1 MTQCFPQE
9 VREELTRSRQSFDN
23 LDIGDANFSRWAK
36 LVRNDNRVLQRTD
49 VFATMRGDL
58 QHVSDRVVEAARVP
72 YPQISTILE
81 EIVRSGGKRLR
92 PMLVLLAGRS
102 WRYEESFQTLISAA
116 AGVELLHTASLVH
129 DDAVDHSAFR
139 RGKPTLNSQVDT
151 AAVILVGDYLFA
163 QSAILAASTNNPRVV
178 SVFSNSLG
186 DICDGQLM
194 EMMDARNPTQ
204 TERQYL
210 ARIYGK
216 TASLFGCAAETGAI
230 IAGAPEEAI
239 SALRGYGDD
248 LGLAFQIMDDV
259 LDLTG
264 GAEQLGKPAG
274 HDLLQATITLPVI
287 YYLEMVEANG
297 PRWRDVQSIVDRS
310 NQDDEFVAGV
320 LQQIRS
326 SGAVERALDLAGA
339 YVSQARDRLDVV
351 SDAETLELLYE
362 LADQAVR
369 RSS

>member
-1 MTQCFPQE
+1 
-9 VREELTRSRQSFDN
+9 
-23 LDIGDANFSRWAK
+23 
-36 LVRNDNRVLQRTD
+36 
-49 VFATMRGDL
+49 MRGDL
-58 QHVSDRVVEAARVP
+58 QRVSDRVVDAARVP
-72 YPQISTILE
+72 YPQISAILE
-81 EIVRSGGKRLR
+81 DIVRSGGKRLR
-92 PMLVLLAGRS
+92 PMLVLLAGRA
-102 WRYEESFQTLISAA
+102 WRYEREFETLVAAA

-194 EMMDARNPTQ
+194 EMMDARKPEQ
-204 TERQYL
+204 TERQYF

-230 IAGAPEEAI
+230 IGGAPENAI

-259 LDLTG
+259 LDLIG
-264 GAEQLGKPAG
+264 GSEQLGKPAG
-274 HDLLQATITLPVI
+274 HDLLQSTITLPVI
-287 YYLEMVEANG
+287 YYLQLVDFGG
-297 PRWRDVQSIVDRS
+297 PEWRAVQSIVDRTRT
-310 NQDDEFVAGV
+310 DDVFVRDV
-320 LQQIRS
+320 LDHIRS
-326 SGAVERALDLAGA
+326 SGAVEQATSRAHEYIG
-339 YVSQARDRLDVV
+339 QAKGRLDIVP
-351 SDAETLELLYE
+351 DPDTRELMNE
-362 LADQAVR
+362 LADQVVR
-369 RSS
+369 RVS

>member
-1 MTQCFPQE
+1 M
-9 VREELTRSRQSFDN
+9 
-23 LDIGDANFSRWAK
+23 
-36 LVRNDNRVLQRTD
+36 LQRTD

-58 QHVSDRVVEAARVP
+58 QRVSDRVVEAARVP
-72 YPQISTILE
+72 YPQISGILE

-92 PMLVLLAGRS
+92 PMLVLLAGRG
-102 WRYEESFQTLISAA
+102 WNYEEAFDTLVAAA

-139 RGKPTLNSQVDT
+139 RGKPTLNSRVDT

-163 QSAILAASTNNPRVV
+163 QSAILAASTNSPRVV

-194 EMMDARNPTQ
+194 EMMDAHNPEQ

-230 IAGAPEEAI
+230 IGGAPEDAI

-264 GAEQLGKPAG
+264 GSETLGKPAG
-274 HDLLQATITLPVI
+274 HDLLQSTITLPVI
-287 YYLEMVEANG
+287 YYLQMLETG
-297 PRWRDVQSIVDRS
+297 SRQWQDIQSIVDRS
-310 NQDDEFVAGV
+310 RQDAAFVEKV
-320 LQQIRS
+320 LDRIRQ
-326 SGAVERALDLAGA
+326 SGAVEQAVDRAND
-339 YVSQARDRLDVV
+339 YIDRARNRLDVV
-351 SDAETLELLYE
+351 PDLETRELLIELAETS
-362 LADQAVR
+362 VR
-369 RSS
+369 RVS

>member
-1 MTQCFPQE
+1 M
-9 VREELTRSRQSFDN
+9 
-23 LDIGDANFSRWAK
+23 
-36 LVRNDNRVLQRTD
+36 VRNGNRVLQRTD
-49 VFATMRGDL
+49 AFAAMRGDL
-58 QHVSDRVVEAARVP
+58 QRVSDRVVDSARVP
-72 YPQISTILE
+72 YPQISAILE

-92 PMLVLLAGRS
+92 PMLVLLAGRA
-102 WRYEESFQTLISAA
+102 WNYEEMFETLVSAA

-139 RGKPTLNSQVDT
+139 RGKPTLNSRVDT
-151 AAVILVGDYLFA
+151 AAVILVGDFLFA

-178 SVFSNSLG
+178 AVFSNALG

-194 EMMDARNPTQ
+194 EMMDARKPEQ

-230 IAGAPEEAI
+230 IAGAPEHAI

-264 GAEQLGKPAG
+264 GSAQLGKPAG
-274 HDLLQATITLPVI
+274 HDLLQSTITLPVI
-287 YYLEMVEANG
+287 YYLQMVETAS
-297 PRWRDVQSIVDRS
+297 PEWHEIQSIVDRS
-310 NQDDEFVAGV
+310 NQDDAFVASV
-320 LQQIRS
+320 LEKIRT
-326 SGAVERALDLAGA
+326 SGAVELSFERASA
-339 YVSQARDRLDVV
+339 YVTQAKDRLDVV
-351 SDAETLELLYE
+351 PDGETRELLYE
-362 LADQAVR
+362 LVDQAVR

>member
-1 MTQCFPQE
+1 
-9 VREELTRSRQSFDN
+9 
-23 LDIGDANFSRWAK
+23 
-36 LVRNDNRVLQRTD
+36 
-49 VFATMRGDL
+49 MRGDL
-58 QHVSDRVVEAARVP
+58 QRVSDRVVDAARVP

-92 PMLVLLAGRS
+92 PMLVLLAGRA
-102 WRYEESFQTLISAA
+102 WDYEASFETLVAAA

-194 EMMDARNPTQ
+194 EMMDARNPEQ

-216 TASLFGCAAETGAI
+216 TASLFGCSAETGAI
-230 IAGAPEEAI
+230 ISGAPEDAI

-264 GAEQLGKPAG
+264 GSEQLGKPAG
-274 HDLLQATITLPVI
+274 HDLLQSTITLPVI
-287 YYLEMVEANG
+287 YYLQMVETG
-297 PRWRDVQSIVDRS
+297 GRQWREVQSIVDRS
-310 NQDDEFVAGV
+310 NQDEAFVAGV
-320 LQQIRS
+320 LEQIRA
-326 SGAVERALDLAGA
+326 SGAVDRAQDRASD
-339 YVSQARDRLDVV
+339 YITQARARLDVV
-351 SDAETLELLYE
+351 PDDETRDLLYE
-362 LADQAVR
+362 LSDQSVR
-369 RSS
+369 RTS

>member
-1 MTQCFPQE
+1 M
-9 VREELTRSRQSFDN
+9 
-23 LDIGDANFSRWAK
+23 
-36 LVRNDNRVLQRTD
+36 LQRTD

-58 QHVSDRVVEAARVP
+58 QRVSDRVVDSARVP
-72 YPQISTILE
+72 YPQISGILE

-92 PMLVLLAGRS
+92 PMLVLLAGRAWS
-102 WRYEESFQTLISAA
+102 YEETFETLVAAA

-139 RGKPTLNSQVDT
+139 RGKPTLNSRVDT
-151 AAVILVGDYLFA
+151 AAVILVGDFLFA

-194 EMMDARNPTQ
+194 EMMDARKPEQ

-230 IAGAPEEAI
+230 IGGAPEDAI

-264 GAEQLGKPAG
+264 GAETLGKPAG
-274 HDLLQATITLPVI
+274 HDLLQSTITLPVI
-287 YYLEMVEANG
+287 YYLRMLESGG
-297 PRWRDVQSIVDRS
+297 PEWREVQAIVDRS
-310 NQDDEFVAGV
+310 RQDDAFVTSV
-320 LQQIRS
+320 LDKIRE
-326 SGAVERALDLAGA
+326 SGAVELAIERANA
-339 YVSQARDRLDVV
+339 YIEQAKARLEIVPDI
-351 SDAETLELLYE
+351 DTRELLIELAETT
-362 LADQAVR
+362 VR
-369 RSS
+369 RIS

>member
-1 MTQCFPQE
+1 
-9 VREELTRSRQSFDN
+9 
-23 LDIGDANFSRWAK
+23 
-36 LVRNDNRVLQRTD
+36 
-49 VFATMRGDL
+49 MRGDV
-58 QHVSDRVVEAARVP
+58 QRVSDRVVEAARVP

-92 PMLVLLAGRS
+92 PMLVLLAGRA
-102 WRYEESFQTLISAA
+102 WTYEESFDTLVNAA

-186 DICDGQLM
+186 HICDGQLM
-194 EMMDARNPTQ
+194 EMMDASNPQQ

-230 IAGAPEEAI
+230 IGNAPEDAI

-264 GAEQLGKPAG
+264 GSEQLGKPAG
-274 HDLLQATITLPVI
+274 HDLLQSTITLPVI
-287 YYLEMVEANG
+287 YYLEMVRPGSAE
-297 PRWRDVQSIVDRS
+297 WRAVQAIVDRS
-310 NQDDEFVAGV
+310 RTDDAFVANV
-320 LQQIRS
+320 LNEIRA
-326 SGAVERALDLAGA
+326 SGAVERALARADE
-339 YVSQARDRLDVV
+339 YIEQAKNRLTIVPDT
-351 SDAETLELLYE
+351 ETRELLSE

>member
-1 MTQCFPQE
+1 
-9 VREELTRSRQSFDN
+9 
-23 LDIGDANFSRWAK
+23 
-36 LVRNDNRVLQRTD
+36 
-49 VFATMRGDL
+49 MRGDL
-58 QHVSDRVVEAARVP
+58 QRVSDRVVESARVP
-72 YPQISTILE
+72 YPQISGILE

-92 PMLVLLAGRS
+92 PMLVLLAGRAWS
-102 WRYEESFQTLISAA
+102 YEETFETLVAAA

-139 RGKPTLNSQVDT
+139 RGKPTLNSRVDT
-151 AAVILVGDYLFA
+151 AAVILVGDFLFA

-194 EMMDARNPTQ
+194 EMMDARKPEQ

-230 IAGAPEEAI
+230 IGGAPEDAI

-264 GAEQLGKPAG
+264 GAETLGKPAG
-274 HDLLQATITLPVI
+274 HDLLQSTITLPVI
-287 YYLEMVEANG
+287 YYLRMLESGG
-297 PRWRDVQSIVDRS
+297 PEWREVQSIVDRS
-310 NQDDEFVAGV
+310 RQDDAFVTSV
-320 LQQIRS
+320 LDKIRE
-326 SGAVERALDLAGA
+326 SGAVELAIELANA
-339 YVSQARDRLDVV
+339 YIEQAKARLEIVPDI
-351 SDAETLELLYE
+351 DTRELLIELAETT
-362 LADQAVR
+362 VR
-369 RSS
+369 RIS

>member
-1 MTQCFPQE
+1 
-9 VREELTRSRQSFDN
+9 
-23 LDIGDANFSRWAK
+23 
-36 LVRNDNRVLQRTD
+36 
-49 VFATMRGDL
+49 MRGDL
-58 QHVSDRVVEAARVP
+58 QRVSDRVVDAARVP

-81 EIVRSGGKRLR
+81 DIVRSGGKRLR
-92 PMLVLLAGRS
+92 PMLVLVAGRA
-102 WRYEESFQTLISAA
+102 WNYDKAFETLVSAA

-178 SVFSNSLG
+178 AVFSNSLG

-194 EMMDARNPTQ
+194 EMMDARHPEQ

-230 IAGAPEEAI
+230 IGGAPEEAI

-248 LGLAFQIMDDV
+248 IGLAFQIMDDV

-264 GAEQLGKPAG
+264 GSEQLGKPAG
-274 HDLLQATITLPVI
+274 HDLLQSTITLPVI
-287 YYLEMVEANG
+287 YYLQQLESTSRE
-297 PRWRDVQSIVDRS
+297 WRDVQAIVNRS
-310 NQDDEFVAGV
+310 NQDDAFVATV
-320 LQQIRS
+320 LGRIRS
-326 SGAVERALDLAGA
+326 SGAVELAIDRASA
-339 YVSQARDRLDVV
+339 YVTQARDRLEVV
-351 SDAETLELLYE
+351 PDPETRDLLYE
-362 LADQAVR
+362 LADLAVR
-369 RSS
+369 RSA

>member
-1 MTQCFPQE
+1 MSTLPPVATAANPHFA
-9 VREELTRSRQSFDN
+9 RSALTRHTQRDFV
-23 LDIGDANFSRWAK
+23 G
-36 LVRNDNRVLQRTD
+36 LVQKHGIAFYEKTLGQLFCEGPRSSQK
-49 VFATMRGDL
+49 
-58 QHVSDRVVEAARVP
+58 
-72 YPQISTILE
+72 
-81 EIVRSGGKRLR
+81 IVR
-92 PMLVLLAGRS
+92 MLLD
-102 WRYEESFQTLISAA
+102 ECAA

-194 EMMDARNPTQ
+194 EMMDARKPEQ

-230 IAGAPEEAI
+230 IGGAPEEAI

-264 GAEQLGKPAG
+264 GSETLGKPAG
-274 HDLLQATITLPVI
+274 HDLLQSTITLPVI
-287 YYLEMVEANG
+287 YYLRMVETDG
-297 PRWRDVQSIVDRS
+297 PEWREVQAIVDRS
-310 NQDDEFVAGV
+310 RQDDAFVGSV
-320 LQQIRS
+320 LEKIRE
-326 SGAVERALDLAGA
+326 SGAVEQSIERANG
-339 YVSQARDRLDVV
+339 YVEQAKRRLDVV
-351 SDAETLELLYE
+351 PNPETRDLLIELAETT
-362 LADQAVR
+362 VR
-369 RSS
+369 RVS

>member
-1 MTQCFPQE
+1 
-9 VREELTRSRQSFDN
+9 
-23 LDIGDANFSRWAK
+23 
-36 LVRNDNRVLQRTD
+36 
-49 VFATMRGDL
+49 MRGDL
-58 QHVSDRVVEAARVP
+58 QRVSDRVVDAARVP

-92 PMLVLLAGRS
+92 PMLVLLAGRA
-102 WRYEESFQTLISAA
+102 WNYEGSFETLVAAA

-178 SVFSNSLG
+178 AVFSNSLG

-194 EMMDARNPTQ
+194 EMMDARKPEQ
-204 TERQYL
+204 TERQYF

-230 IAGAPEEAI
+230 IGGAPEDSI

-264 GAEQLGKPAG
+264 GSEQLGKPAG
-274 HDLLQATITLPVI
+274 HDLLQSTITLPVI
-287 YYLEMVEANG
+287 NYLQMVEVG
-297 PRWRDVQSIVDRS
+297 GTEWRNVQSIVDRS
-310 NQDDEFVAGV
+310 NQDDAFVAGV
-320 LQQIRS
+320 LDEIRA
-326 SGAVERALDLAGA
+326 SGAVEQAIDRAGA
-339 YVSQARDRLDVV
+339 YVAQARDRLNVV
-351 SDAETLELLYE
+351 PDPETRELLFE

-369 RSS
+369 RTS

>member
-1 MTQCFPQE
+1 
-9 VREELTRSRQSFDN
+9 
-23 LDIGDANFSRWAK
+23 
-36 LVRNDNRVLQRTD
+36 
-49 VFATMRGDL
+49 MRGDL
-58 QHVSDRVVEAARVP
+58 QRVSDRVVDAARVP
-72 YPQISTILE
+72 YPQISGILE
-81 EIVRSGGKRLR
+81 DIVRSGGKRLR
-92 PMLVLLAGRS
+92 PMLVLLAGRA
-102 WRYEESFQTLISAA
+102 WEYQETFETLVSAA

-139 RGKPTLNSQVDT
+139 RGKPTLNSKVDT

-163 QSAILAASTNNPRVV
+163 QSAILAASTNSPRVV

-194 EMMDARNPTQ
+194 EMMDARNPEQ

-230 IAGAPEEAI
+230 IGRAPEEAI

-259 LDLTG
+259 LDLIG

-274 HDLLQATITLPVI
+274 HDLLQSTITLPVI
-287 YYLEMVEANG
+287 YYLAQLETG
-297 PRWRDVQSIVDRS
+297 GRDWRDVQSIVDRS
-310 NQDDEFVAGV
+310 RQDDAFVAEV
-320 LQQIRS
+320 LERIRA
-326 SGAVERALDLAGA
+326 SGAVDQALDLANE
-339 YVSQARDRLDVV
+339 YVDQAKARLTVVPDPETRDLLVEL
-351 SDAETLELLYE
+351 AETTI
-362 LADQAVR
+362 R
-369 RSS
+369 RAS

>member
-1 MTQCFPQE
+1 
-9 VREELTRSRQSFDN
+9 
-23 LDIGDANFSRWAK
+23 
-36 LVRNDNRVLQRTD
+36 
-49 VFATMRGDL
+49 MRGDL
-58 QHVSDRVVEAARVP
+58 QRVSDRVVDAARVP

-81 EIVRSGGKRLR
+81 EIVRYGGKRLR
-92 PMLVLLAGRS
+92 PMLVLLAGRA
-102 WRYEESFQTLISAA
+102 WKYDESFETLVAAA

-194 EMMDARNPTQ
+194 EMMDARKPEQ

-230 IAGAPEEAI
+230 IGGAPEDAI

-274 HDLLQATITLPVI
+274 HDLLQSTITLPVI
-287 YYLEMVEANG
+287 TYLQMVEDGG
-297 PRWRDVQSIVDRS
+297 PEWREIQAIVDRS
-310 NQDDEFVAGV
+310 NQDDAFVAGV
-320 LQQIRS
+320 LDKIRS
-326 SGAVERALDLAGA
+326 SGAVEQSLDRANSYIA
-339 YVSQARDRLDVV
+339 QARGRLDVV
-351 SDAETLELLYE
+351 PDAETRELLYE

>member
-1 MTQCFPQE
+1 M
-9 VREELTRSRQSFDN
+9 
-23 LDIGDANFSRWAK
+23 
-36 LVRNDNRVLQRTD
+36 LQRTD
-49 VFATMRGDL
+49 VFAAMRGDL
-58 QHVSDRVVEAARVP
+58 QRVSDRVVEAARVP
-72 YPQISTILE
+72 YPQISPILE
-81 EIVRSGGKRLR
+81 AIVTSGGKRLR
-92 PMLVLLAGRS
+92 PMLVLLAARG
-102 WRYEESFQTLISAA
+102 WNYAETFDTLVAAA

-151 AAVILVGDYLFA
+151 PAVILVGDYLFA

-178 SVFSNSLG
+178 AVFSASLG

-194 EMMDARNPTQ
+194 EMMDARNPQQ

-230 IAGAPEEAI
+230 IAGAPEDAI

-264 GAEQLGKPAG
+264 GDEQLGKPAG
-274 HDLLQATITLPVI
+274 HDLLQSTITLPVI
-287 YYLEMVEANG
+287 YYLEMTEPGSAE
-297 PRWRDVQSIVDRS
+297 WQAVQAIVDGSRK
-310 NQDDEFVAGV
+310 DAEFVGSV
-320 LQQIRS
+320 LDRIRA
-326 SGAVERALDLAGA
+326 SGAVERSIAQAAD
-339 YVSQARDRLDVV
+339 YVARARRRISVV
-351 SDAETLELLYE
+351 PDDETRELLAE
-362 LADQAVR
+362 FADQVIR

>member
-1 MTQCFPQE
+1 
-9 VREELTRSRQSFDN
+9 
-23 LDIGDANFSRWAK
+23 
-36 LVRNDNRVLQRTD
+36 
-49 VFATMRGDL
+49 MRGDL
-58 QHVSDRVVEAARVP
+58 QRVSDRVIDAARVP

-92 PMLVLLAGRS
+92 PMLVLLAGRA
-102 WRYEESFQTLISAA
+102 WDYEETFETLVAAA

-178 SVFSNSLG
+178 AVFSNSLG

-194 EMMDARNPTQ
+194 EMMDARKPEQ

-216 TASLFGCAAETGAI
+216 TASLFGCSAETGAI
-230 IAGAPEEAI
+230 IGGAPEDAI

-274 HDLLQATITLPVI
+274 HDLLQSTITLPVI
-287 YYLEMVEANG
+287 YYLQMVETG
-297 PRWRDVQSIVDRS
+297 GSEWRDVQAIVDRS
-310 NQDDEFVAGV
+310 NQDDAFVAGV
-320 LQQIRS
+320 LEKVRA
-326 SGAVERALDLAGA
+326 SGAVEQALDRANSYIA
-339 YVSQARDRLDVV
+339 QARDRLDVV
-351 SDAETLELLYE
+351 PDAETRELLYE

>member
-1 MTQCFPQE
+1 M
-9 VREELTRSRQSFDN
+9 
-23 LDIGDANFSRWAK
+23 
-36 LVRNDNRVLQRTD
+36 LQRTD
-49 VFATMRGDL
+49 VFAMMRGDV
-58 QHVSDRVVEAARVP
+58 QRVSDRVVEAARVP
-72 YPQISTILE
+72 YPQISGILE
-81 EIVRSGGKRLR
+81 DIVRSGGKRLR
-92 PMLVLLAGRS
+92 PMLVLLAGRA
-102 WRYEESFQTLISAA
+102 WNYEESFDTLVAAA

-163 QSAILAASTNNPRVV
+163 QSAILAASTNSPRVV
-178 SVFSNSLG
+178 AVFSNSLG

-194 EMMDARNPTQ
+194 EMMDARKPEQ

-230 IAGAPEEAI
+230 IGGAPEDAI

-264 GAEQLGKPAG
+264 GSEQLGKPAG
-274 HDLLQATITLPVI
+274 HDLLQSTITLPVI
-287 YYLEMVEANG
+287 YYLQMLETGGAA
-297 PRWRDVQSIVDRS
+297 WRDVQAIVDRS
-310 NQDDEFVAGV
+310 RQDDAFVTSV
-320 LQQIRS
+320 LDEIRE
-326 SGAVERALDLAGA
+326 SGAVERAIGRAND
-339 YVSQARDRLDVV
+339 YIDQAKRRLDAVP
-351 SDAETLELLYE
+351 DPETRELLIELAETS
-362 LADQAVR
+362 VR
-369 RSS
+369 RES

>member
-1 MTQCFPQE
+1 
-9 VREELTRSRQSFDN
+9 
-23 LDIGDANFSRWAK
+23 
-36 LVRNDNRVLQRTD
+36 
-49 VFATMRGDL
+49 MRGDL
-58 QHVSDRVVEAARVP
+58 QRVSDRVVDAARVP

-92 PMLVLLAGRS
+92 PMLVLLAGRA
-102 WRYEESFQTLISAA
+102 WNYDETFETLVSAA

-139 RGKPTLNSQVDT
+139 RGKPTLNSRVDT
-151 AAVILVGDYLFA
+151 AAVILVGDFLFA

-194 EMMDARNPTQ
+194 EMMDARKPEQ

-230 IAGAPEEAI
+230 IAGAPEDAI
-239 SALRGYGDD
+239 AAMRGYGDD

-264 GAEQLGKPAG
+264 GSAQLGKPAG
-274 HDLLQATITLPVI
+274 HDLLQSTITLPVI
-287 YYLEMVEANG
+287 FYLEMVETGG
-297 PRWRDVQSIVDRS
+297 PEWREIQSIVDRS
-310 NQDDEFVAGV
+310 NQDDAHVANV
-320 LQQIRS
+320 LDKIRA
-326 SGAVERALDLAGA
+326 SGAVERSLDRAND
-339 YVSQARDRLDVV
+339 YVTQARDRLDIVPDV
-351 SDAETLELLYE
+351 ETRELLYE
-362 LADQAVR
+362 LADQAIR

>member
-1 MTQCFPQE
+1 
-9 VREELTRSRQSFDN
+9 
-23 LDIGDANFSRWAK
+23 
-36 LVRNDNRVLQRTD
+36 
-49 VFATMRGDL
+49 MRGDL
-58 QHVSDRVVEAARVP
+58 QRVSDRVVDAARVP

-92 PMLVLLAGRS
+92 PMLVLLAGRA
-102 WRYEESFQTLISAA
+102 WKYDESFETLVAAA

-194 EMMDARNPTQ
+194 EMMDARKPEQ

-230 IAGAPEEAI
+230 IGGAPEDAI

-274 HDLLQATITLPVI
+274 HDLLQSTITLPVI
-287 YYLEMVEANG
+287 TYLQMVEDGG
-297 PRWRDVQSIVDRS
+297 PEWREIQAIVDRS
-310 NQDDEFVAGV
+310 NQDDAFVAGV
-320 LQQIRS
+320 LDKIRS
-326 SGAVERALDLAGA
+326 SGAVEQSLDRANSYIA
-339 YVSQARDRLDVV
+339 QARGRLDVV
-351 SDAETLELLYE
+351 PDAETRELLYE

>member
-1 MTQCFPQE
+1 
-9 VREELTRSRQSFDN
+9 
-23 LDIGDANFSRWAK
+23 
-36 LVRNDNRVLQRTD
+36 
-49 VFATMRGDL
+49 MRGDL
-58 QHVSDRVVEAARVP
+58 QRVSDRVVDAARVP

-92 PMLVLLAGRS
+92 PMLVLLAGRA
-102 WRYEESFQTLISAA
+102 WEYDESFDTLVAAA

-178 SVFSNSLG
+178 AVFSNSLG

-194 EMMDARNPTQ
+194 EMMDASNPEQ

-230 IAGAPEEAI
+230 IGGAPEDAI

-274 HDLLQATITLPVI
+274 HDLLQSTITLPVI
-287 YYLEMVEANG
+287 YYLKMAQTGG
-297 PRWRDVQSIVDRS
+297 PEWREIQSIVDRS
-310 NQDDEFVAGV
+310 NQDDAFVAEV
-320 LQQIRS
+320 LDKIRA
-326 SGAVERALDLAGA
+326 SGAVEQSLNRANSYIA
-339 YVSQARDRLDVV
+339 QARDRLDVV
-351 SDAETLELLYE
+351 PDAETRELLYE

>member
-1 MTQCFPQE
+1 
-9 VREELTRSRQSFDN
+9 
-23 LDIGDANFSRWAK
+23 
-36 LVRNDNRVLQRTD
+36 
-49 VFATMRGDL
+49 MRGDL
-58 QHVSDRVVEAARVP
+58 QRVSDRVVDAARVP
-72 YPQISTILE
+72 YPQISTVLE

-92 PMLVLLAGRS
+92 PMLVLLAARA
-102 WRYEESFQTLISAA
+102 WNYEESFETLVTAA

-194 EMMDARNPTQ
+194 EMMDARKPEQ

-230 IAGAPEEAI
+230 IAGAPEESI

-259 LDLTG
+259 LDLTSG
-264 GAEQLGKPAG
+264 SAQLGKPAG
-274 HDLLQATITLPVI
+274 HDLLQSTITLPVI
-287 YYLEMVEANG
+287 QYLQLVEVG
-297 PRWRDVQSIVDRS
+297 GSDWREIQSIVDRS
-310 NQDDEFVAGV
+310 NQDDAFVAEV
-320 LQQIRS
+320 LDKIRA
-326 SGAVERALDLAGA
+326 SGAVEQALDLAGA
-339 YVSQARDRLDVV
+339 YVTQARDRLDAVP
-351 SDAETLELLYE
+351 DPETRELLAE
-362 LADQAVR
+362 FADQAVR

>member
-1 MTQCFPQE
+1 
-9 VREELTRSRQSFDN
+9 
-23 LDIGDANFSRWAK
+23 
-36 LVRNDNRVLQRTD
+36 VLQRTD
-49 VFATMRGDL
+49 VFAAMRGDL
-58 QHVSDRVVEAARVP
+58 QRVSDRVVDAARVP

-92 PMLVLLAGRS
+92 PMLVLLAGRA
-102 WRYEESFQTLISAA
+102 WKYDESFETLVAAA

-194 EMMDARNPTQ
+194 EMMDARKPEQ

-230 IAGAPEEAI
+230 IGGAPEDAI

-274 HDLLQATITLPVI
+274 HDLLQSTITLPVI
-287 YYLEMVEANG
+287 TYLQMVEDGG
-297 PRWRDVQSIVDRS
+297 PEWREIQAIVDRS
-310 NQDDEFVAGV
+310 NQDDAFVAGV
-320 LQQIRS
+320 LDKIRS
-326 SGAVERALDLAGA
+326 SGAVEQSLDRANSYIA
-339 YVSQARDRLDVV
+339 QARGRLDVV
-351 SDAETLELLYE
+351 PDAETRELLYE

>member
-1 MTQCFPQE
+1 
-9 VREELTRSRQSFDN
+9 
-23 LDIGDANFSRWAK
+23 
-36 LVRNDNRVLQRTD
+36 VLQRTD

-58 QHVSDRVVEAARVP
+58 QRVSDRVVDAARVP
-72 YPQISTILE
+72 YPQISGILE
-81 EIVRSGGKRLR
+81 DIVRSGGKRLR
-92 PMLVLLAGRS
+92 PMLVLLAGRA
-102 WRYEESFQTLISAA
+102 WEYEETFETLVSAA

-139 RGKPTLNSQVDT
+139 RGKPTLNSKVDT

-163 QSAILAASTNNPRVV
+163 QSAILAASTNSPRVV

-194 EMMDARNPTQ
+194 EMMDARNPEQ

-230 IAGAPEEAI
+230 IGRAPEEAI

-259 LDLTG
+259 LDLIG

-274 HDLLQATITLPVI
+274 HDLLQSTITLPVI
-287 YYLEMVEANG
+287 YYLAQLETG
-297 PRWRDVQSIVDRS
+297 GRDWRDVQSIVDRS
-310 NQDDEFVAGV
+310 RQDDAFVAEV
-320 LQQIRS
+320 LERIRA
-326 SGAVERALDLAGA
+326 SGAVDQALDLANE
-339 YVSQARDRLDVV
+339 YVDQAKARLTVVPDPETRDLLVEL
-351 SDAETLELLYE
+351 AETTI
-362 LADQAVR
+362 R
-369 RSS
+369 RAS

>member
-1 MTQCFPQE
+1 M
-9 VREELTRSRQSFDN
+9 
-23 LDIGDANFSRWAK
+23 
-36 LVRNDNRVLQRTD
+36 LQRTD
-49 VFATMRGDL
+49 VFAEMRGDL
-58 QHVSDRVVEAARVP
+58 QRVSDRVVDAARVP

-92 PMLVLLAGRS
+92 PLLVLLAARA
-102 WRYEESFQTLISAA
+102 WNYDQSFETLVSAA

-194 EMMDARNPTQ
+194 EMMDARKPEQ

-230 IAGAPEEAI
+230 IGGAPETAI

-264 GAEQLGKPAG
+264 GSEQLGKPAG
-274 HDLLQATITLPVI
+274 HDLLQSTITLPVI
-287 YYLEMVEANG
+287 YYLQQVDAG
-297 PRWRDVQSIVDRS
+297 SPAWCDVQSIVDRS
-310 NQDDEFVAGV
+310 NQEEAFVAHV
-320 LQQIRS
+320 LDKIRS
-326 SGAVERALDLAGA
+326 SGAVEQAVARADT
-339 YVSQARDRLDVV
+339 YISQARARLDLVP
-351 SDAETLELLYE
+351 DPETRELLYE
-362 LADQAVR
+362 LAEQAVR
-369 RSS
+369 RTS

>member
-1 MTQCFPQE
+1 MT
-9 VREELTRSRQSFDN
+9 TRS
-23 LDIGDANFSRWAK
+23 
-36 LVRNDNRVLQRTD
+36 T
-49 VFATMRGDL
+49 T
-58 QHVSDRVVEAARVP
+58 P
-72 YPQISTILE
+72 T
-81 EIVRSGGKRLR
+81 
-92 PMLVLLAGRS
+92 
-102 WRYEESFQTLISAA
+102 
-116 AGVELLHTASLVH
+116 
-129 DDAVDHSAFR
+129 FR

-194 EMMDARNPTQ
+194 EMMDARNPEQ

-230 IAGAPEEAI
+230 IAQAPEDAI

-264 GAEQLGKPAG
+264 GSDQLGKPAG
-274 HDLLQATITLPVI
+274 HDLLQSTITLPVI
-287 YYLEMVEANG
+287 YYLQMVETGGSEWQEIQA
-297 PRWRDVQSIVDRS
+297 IVSRS
-310 NQDDEFVAGV
+310 RQDDEFVDSV
-320 LQQIRS
+320 LGQDSRLRRSRPRDRS
-326 SGAVERALDLAGA
+326 SRALCHSGQRSPRGRTRRRNARASLRSWPTRQSAA
-339 YVSQARDRLDVV
+339 THSATRLVSYIRENSRFQ
-351 SDAETLELLYE
+351 DASVGSI
-362 LADQAVR
+362 VR
-369 RSS
+369 RSASSSAGISGVTRIVAFRVA

>member
-1 MTQCFPQE
+1 M
-9 VREELTRSRQSFDN
+9 
-23 LDIGDANFSRWAK
+23 
-36 LVRNDNRVLQRTD
+36 LQRTD

-58 QHVSDRVVEAARVP
+58 QRVSDRVVEAAQVS
-72 YPQISTILE
+72 YPQISGILE
-81 EIVRSGGKRLR
+81 DIVRSGGKRLR
-92 PMLVLLAGRS
+92 PMLVLLAARA
-102 WRYEESFQTLISAA
+102 WNYEESFETLVTAA

-151 AAVILVGDYLFA
+151 AAVILVGDFLFA

-194 EMMDARNPTQ
+194 EMMDARNPEQ

-216 TASLFGCAAETGAI
+216 TASLFGCSAETGAI
-230 IAGAPEEAI
+230 IGGAPEEAI

-264 GAEQLGKPAG
+264 GSEQLGKPAG
-274 HDLLQATITLPVI
+274 HDLLQSTITLPVI
-287 YYLEMVEANG
+287 YYLRMVEQHS
-297 PRWRDVQSIVDRS
+297 PEWREVQAIVDRS
-310 NQDDEFVAGV
+310 RQDDEFVADV
-320 LQQIRS
+320 LGKIRA
-326 SGAVERALDLAGA
+326 SGAVEQALGRANDYIEQAKNRLDL
-339 YVSQARDRLDVV
+339 VPDPETRDLLIEL
-351 SDAETLELLYE
+351 AETS
-362 LADQAVR
+362 VR
-369 RSS
+369 RVS

>member
-1 MTQCFPQE
+1 
-9 VREELTRSRQSFDN
+9 
-23 LDIGDANFSRWAK
+23 
-36 LVRNDNRVLQRTD
+36 
-49 VFATMRGDL
+49 MRGDL
-58 QHVSDRVVEAARVP
+58 QRVSDRVVDAARVP
-72 YPQISTILE
+72 YPQISGILE
-81 EIVRSGGKRLR
+81 EIVQSGGKRLR
-92 PMLVLLAGRS
+92 PMLVLLAGRA
-102 WRYEESFQTLISAA
+102 WDYDDTFETLVAAA

-194 EMMDARNPTQ
+194 EMMDARKPEQ

-230 IAGAPEEAI
+230 IGGAPEDAI

-274 HDLLQATITLPVI
+274 HDLLQSTITLPVI
-287 YYLEMVEANG
+287 YYLQMVQPGSAE
-297 PRWRDVQSIVDRS
+297 WREVQSIVDRS
-310 NQDDEFVAGV
+310 NQESAFVSET
-320 LQQIRS
+320 LEKIRA
-326 SGAVERALDLAGA
+326 SGAVEQALARATT
-339 YVSQARDRLDVV
+339 YVTQARERLEVVPDV
-351 SDAETLELLYE
+351 ETRELLNE

-369 RSS
+369 RTS

>member
-1 MTQCFPQE
+1 M
-9 VREELTRSRQSFDN
+9 
-23 LDIGDANFSRWAK
+23 
-36 LVRNDNRVLQRTD
+36 LQRTD

-58 QHVSDRVVEAARVP
+58 QRVSDRVVEAARVP
-72 YPQISTILE
+72 YPQISSILE

-92 PMLVLLAGRS
+92 PMLVLLAGRG
-102 WRYEESFQTLISAA
+102 WNYEEAFDTLVAAA

-139 RGKPTLNSQVDT
+139 RGKPTLNSRVDT

-163 QSAILAASTNNPRVV
+163 QSAILAASTNSPRVV

-194 EMMDARNPTQ
+194 EMMDAHNPEQ

-230 IAGAPEEAI
+230 IGGAPEDAI

-264 GAEQLGKPAG
+264 GSETLGKPAG
-274 HDLLQATITLPVI
+274 HDLLQSTITLPVI
-287 YYLEMVEANG
+287 YYLQMLETG
-297 PRWRDVQSIVDRS
+297 SRQWQDIQSIVDRS
-310 NQDDEFVAGV
+310 RQDAAFVENV
-320 LQQIRS
+320 LDRIRQ
-326 SGAVERALDLAGA
+326 SGAVEQAVDRAND
-339 YVSQARDRLDVV
+339 YIDRARNRLDVV
-351 SDAETLELLYE
+351 PDLETRELLIELAETS
-362 LADQAVR
+362 VR
-369 RSS
+369 RVS